1 MKITYERKS
10 QVKNIKIVILLNI
23 FDLFKIEYIES
34 IDFFKK
40 II

>member
-34 IDFFKK
+34 IDFF
-40 II
+40 